1 MQRAGGLKRNAG
13 VALLLMLP
21 FAVPGGALLQG
32 LAERNYFPAGWVE
45 SWWWRSIAMPHEI
58 WLLLF
63 LACWLL
69 YLVAIS
75 GDRMPAQ
82 VATQSVE
89 RAV

>member
-1 MQRAGGLKRNAG
+1 MQRACMDRSAS

-21 FAVPGGALLQG
+21 FAVPGAALVQG
-32 LAERNYFPAGWVE
+32 LAERNYVPAGWVA

-69 YLVAIS
+69 YLLALE
-75 GDRMPAQ
+75 GDRVPGQ
-82 VATQSVE
+82 IT
-89 RAV
+89 